1 MTSSSA
7 SSGHA
12 APAPTRRLTLVELT
26 DLCREAVRA
35 AGGSAEVAESLAA
48 AVASAERRGK
58 SAIGVAHL
66 PDYLDG
72 LRSGRIAPDARPRV
86 TVSRRAVVAVD
97 ADGGTAQ
104 LAFDTAEDALV
115 TAARDCGVAVLSVRD
130 AFTAGE
136 LGDYATRLADHGL
149 VAVTGANSPALMA
162 VHGASQE
169 VTGTNPIAF
178 ALPHPDGPRM
188 FDQATSETAWVK
200 IRDAADD
207 GSSIP
212 EGWALDPDGEPT
224 TDARAALAGALLPF
238 GGVKGGNIALMVEML
253 AAMSGGSFSLDA
265 APFDSGATSPSLG
278 MFAIAI
284 DPSAF
289 TEDYPQRAEEHL
301 HRLHEEHGVD
311 FGRRKAEVTEVEL
324 PVALLD
330 ELAGAGSTDSA
341 STAPAAASEDR

>member
-1 MTSSSA
+1 MTSSPA
-7 SSGHA
+7 SS
-12 APAPTRRLTLVELT
+12 APATTGTIALDELE
-26 DLCREAVRA
+26 DLCRAAVRR
-35 AGGSAEVAESLAA
+35 AGGSADVAESLAR
-48 AVASAERRGK
+48 AVVAAERRGK
-58 SAIGVAHL
+58 SAIGAAHL

-72 LRSGRIAPDARPRV
+72 LRTGRITPDARPSVVRP
-86 TVSRRAVVAVD
+86 RAGIIAVD

-104 LAFDTAEDALV
+104 LAFDVAEEALV
-115 TAARDCGVAVLSVRD
+115 AAARDCGAAVLSVRD
-130 AFTAGE
+130 TFAAGE
-136 LGDYATRLADHGL
+136 LGDYASRLAGHGL
-149 VAVTGANSPALMA
+149 IAVTGANSPALMA
-162 VHGASQE
+162 VHGADQK

-200 IRDAADD
+200 IRAAADD

-212 EGWALDPDGEPT
+212 EGWALGPEGEPT

-265 APFDSGATSPSLG
+265 APFDSGETSPSLG

-289 TEDYPQRAEEHL
+289 AGDYPQRAETHL
-301 HRLHEEHGVD
+301 RRLREEHGVD
-311 FGRRKAEVTEVEL
+311 FGRRKDEVTEVEL

-330 ELAGAGSTDSA
+330 ELAGSA
-341 STAPAAASEDR
+341 RTEEETPAEPTEER